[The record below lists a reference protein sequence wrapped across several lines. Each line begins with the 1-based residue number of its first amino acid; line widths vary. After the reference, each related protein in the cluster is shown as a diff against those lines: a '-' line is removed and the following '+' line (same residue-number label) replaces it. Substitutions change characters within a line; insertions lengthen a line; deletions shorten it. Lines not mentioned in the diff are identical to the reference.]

1 MLVRLA
7 VVRGERKEKPLNQLP
22 PINCSREDDTYDIVR
37 TNERESNDDDANLGP
52 DETSLNHITCA
63 AHNMNEVPDF
73 AIYRT
78 DSFNL
83 SYLVFH
89 IAISITAW

>member
-1 MLVRLA
+1 LPTSAKENSNTDSLCLLRIQSEDAGFTMLVRLA

-52 DETSLNHITCA
+52 DETSLI
-63 AHNMNEVPDF
+63 
-73 AIYRT
+73 
-78 DSFNL
+78 
-83 SYLVFH
+83 
-89 IAISITAW
+89 ISRAQLTT